1 VGSTLD
7 AAGKAGKMQL
17 MLANPDSSFV
27 PATECRGNV
36 ADDDNALFM
45 AYE

>member
-7 AAGKAGKMQL
+7 ATGKAGKMQL
-17 MLANPDSSFV
+17 MLANPDSSFA
-27 PATECRGNV
+27 PLAECRGSV